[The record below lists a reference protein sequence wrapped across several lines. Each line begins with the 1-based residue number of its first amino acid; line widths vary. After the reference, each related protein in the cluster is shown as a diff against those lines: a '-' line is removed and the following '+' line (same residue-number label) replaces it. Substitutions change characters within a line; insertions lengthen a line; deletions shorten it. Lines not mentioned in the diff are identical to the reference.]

1 MSLESFYGGK
11 QGISPVIKNSFEFI
25 DANDFAYQAAI
36 TAKTP
41 VGGTISASDKAI
53 IDAKTM
59 DLCFAN
65 ASYKNVWYDELCII
79 DTINKNNPNN
89 GKIFKRTLKGAGDTG
104 TNLCAEYVGR
114 IVGPAGTNPFLSFGN
129 FNFINDKGKKENID
143 LAPEM
148 QVSYPIDANGTISSA
163 KTEIIEGE
171 EVQIDI
177 EPVIQSASI
186 GNTMIVPGK
195 QGTTYND
202 DIKYTWLNVVDDT
215 RETPTRSIVYMGF
228 QIPYPSLEIS
238 SETTDWMNIADI
250 QKRTSEEYDSHPFFH
265 SWNIIIP
272 RGVRGN
278 AATAIRLVQ
287 QQDFSNTG
295 GTEDKPHLYAF
306 NDFVTDA
313 AGVYTLRENPPGP
326 GLDTTL
332 PDSYIWVYDYT
343 FYDADAYDNSTTDTK
358 EISKTYTFYLGPY
371 KEIIDVDFEP
381 DGSLIFNYSNS
392 TSDEYPQM
400 LQWINDIAISNTGK
414 LSFVCNNDKYRPT
427 ADLNVDP
434 NKIYYILDNYGEYQA
449 VTIEEFT
456 AGVTYY
462 EYTNIYS
469 KQLPYPSSVTVGA
482 DGVITVSLRNGTEL
496 RLQDSSGHNDYKF
509 DYVNYLEMDTN
520 TKVISYK
527 TSALDSGGQQ
537 PLHPLNS
544 SKGINYIET
553 MTIDEKYHLLAY
565 YSSTQ
570 YRITQTD
577 ITNGWKYRPGVISGT
592 SNRIPVTTSGNYAYW
607 DGKTFRKGIAGYDNI
622 YWQDFG
628 TMRDVAFGVKVYT
641 TVDYSQ
647 HPDASLIDLGTY
659 SPENFIS
666 TVLNPQYWDSP
677 TNLIENIYYAGNIPG
692 AEEGQSFRGTFL
704 YVPAIREG
712 SLFFYD
718 YDADTWV
725 YAGSLGDSSQ
735 VDAQIQLN
743 IFDPTDEQTK
753 FNSQQLSTYGV
764 AFVERTEASSTDLLP
779 SFWS

>member
-25 DANDFAYQAAI
+25 DTNDFAYQAALEAGK
-36 TAKTP
+36 TASELLP
-41 VGGTISASDKAI
+41 F
-53 IDAKTM
+53 TM
-59 DLCFAN
+59 DSCFAN
-65 ASYKNVWYDELCII
+65 ANYKDVWYDELCII
-79 DTINKNNPNN
+79 DTVNKNNPNN
-89 GKIFKRTLKGAGDTG
+89 GKIFRRTLKGAGDTG

-129 FNFINDKGKKENID
+129 FNFINNKGKKENID

-148 QVSYPIDANGTISSA
+148 QVSYPIDANGTVSSA

-171 EVQIDI
+171 ETQINI
-177 EPVIQSASI
+177 VPAIQSASI
-186 GNTMIVPGK
+186 DNGMIVPGK
-195 QGTTYND
+195 DELNYND
-202 DIKYTWLNVVDDT
+202 EIKYTWLNIVDDT

-238 SETTDWMNIADI
+238 SETIDWMNETSI
-250 QKRTSEEYDSHPFFH
+250 QKRTGRGYDEHPFFH
-265 SWNIIIP
+265 SWNITIP

-295 GTEDKPHLYAF
+295 GDNTKPHLYAF
-306 NDFVTDA
+306 NDFEVNA
-313 AGVYTLRENPPGP
+313 AGVYTLKENPPGP
-326 GLDTTL
+326 GLNPAL
-332 PDSYIWVYDYT
+332 LDSYIWVYDYT
-343 FYDADAYDNSTTDTK
+343 FYDTDAYNDLTTVDIK

-400 LQWINDIAISNTGK
+400 LQWIDDIIISKTGK

-427 ADLNVDP
+427 ADLNVDSS
-434 NKIYYILDNYGEYQA
+434 KTYYILDNYGEYQE
-449 VTIEEFT
+449 VTIEEFLPN
-456 AGVTYY
+456 VTYY

-469 KQLPYPSSVTVGA
+469 KQLPYPSSVIVGA

-496 RLQDSSGHNDYKF
+496 RLQDSSEHNDYKF
-509 DYVNYLEMDTN
+509 NYVDEINIEPK
-520 TKVISYK
+520 TKIIRYR
-527 TSALDSGGQQ
+527 TSAYDQGTYEDRSYTN
-537 PLHPLNS
+537 LNS
-544 SKGINYIET
+544 SKGINYIEAIT
-553 MTIDEKYHLLAY
+553 VDEKYHLLVY
-565 YSSTQ
+565 YASTQ
-570 YRITQTD
+570 YRITD
-577 ITNGWKYRPGVISGT
+577 EDLVPVRRWKCRPGMDEDISA
-592 SNRIPVTTSGNYAYW
+592 NRIPITTNGNYAYW

-641 TVDYSQ
+641 TVNYSQ

-718 YDADTWV
+718 YDAETWV

-764 AFVERTEASSTDLLP
+764 AFIERTEASSIDLLP